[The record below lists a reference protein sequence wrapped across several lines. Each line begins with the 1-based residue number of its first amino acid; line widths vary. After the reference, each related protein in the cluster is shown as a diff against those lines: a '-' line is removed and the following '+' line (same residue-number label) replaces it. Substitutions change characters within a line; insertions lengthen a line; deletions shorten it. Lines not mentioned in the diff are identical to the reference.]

1 MESAKRLRTTGVH
14 EDSDPTSQK
23 RDVGHPGTL
32 APLRMTN
39 WSLNPKRFLA
49 NLKEA

>member
-1 MESAKRLRTTGVH
+1 MESPCACARLVYTKRAI
-14 EDSDPTSQK
+14 PTSQK